1 MARVAASSRAPIV
14 CIKLTSPMRLDFM
27 APYTVFYKGFQGE
40 TVEESRKGHPTTL
53 GGAMLEVI
61 RKQPR
66 HDSICSGAERQT

>member
-1 MARVAASSRAPIV
+1 
-14 CIKLTSPMRLDFM
+14 MRLDFM